1 MLPVYD
7 LARIREFIPFN
18 ICMLGQRRSGKS
30 VATWKLAEYLA
41 PDFDLIISF
50 LGTRN
55 CNKELCDLISTRYD
69 PRLNFVEFNPHV
81 LEKLLEQQEKLIQL
95 GTPRE
100 VLICFDD
107 VFASNQRHV
116 ELLTQLFIRGRH
128 YRISIINSAVCF
140 TTIQKNC
147 RRCLDLLFL
156 YSSVCKSDN
165 QVLSSEYIHRN
176 LSAAQYA
183 LQNLEPYKALVIET
197 KRNQKLYE
205 FKFQIQGQSDHE
217 SVEMLEAPDVLSD
230 PMDQDDHRE
239 IENPSLKNGMLTET
253 QDNERMDLD

>member
-1 MLPVYD
+1 MLPAYD

-30 VATWKLAEYLA
+30 VATWKLAEFLA
-41 PDFDLIISF
+41 PNFDLIISF
-50 LGTRN
+50 LGTKN
-55 CNKELCDLISTRYD
+55 CNKELCDLISTKYD
-69 PRLNFVEFNPHV
+69 PRLNFVEFNPLV
-81 LEKLLEQQEKLIQL
+81 LTKLLEQQERLIQE
-95 GTPRE
+95 GRPRE

-147 RRCLDLLFL
+147 RRCLDVLFL

-176 LSAAQYA
+176 LSSAQYA
-183 LQNLEPYKALVIET
+183 LQNLEPYKALIIET

-205 FKFQIQGQSDHE
+205 FKFKIQGCNSPVRNESLELPDALLDPMELDGDPQIQSASCKNETVPEQQGT
-217 SVEMLEAPDVLSD
+217 EMMVCE
-230 PMDQDDHRE
+230 
-239 IENPSLKNGMLTET
+239 
-253 QDNERMDLD
+253 